1 MTMISLE
8 QLRYRWPKHDID
20 TIHIEQLQ
28 IQQGERI
35 FLFGPSGTGKSTL
48 LGLLAGIHRP
58 TLGKISILNQDLTS
72 LSNAKRDQ
80 FRADHIGTIFQNFN
94 LLAYLN
100 PLENVMLGCH
110 FSTLRTNKA
119 VQQHGSVKQ
128 AARHLLAQLGIS
140 EPLLHHSVG
149 ELSIGQQQRIAA
161 ARAVIGKPELIIA
174 DEPTSALDADNRAA
188 FINLLFEQATQCN
201 ATLLFVSHD
210 QSLAPMFSRQLSLAE
225 INQRDEKV

>member
-1 MTMISLE
+1 MITLE

-20 TIHIEQLQ
+20 TIHIEQLL
-28 IQQGERI
+28 IQKGERI

-48 LGLLAGIHRP
+48 LGLLAGIHQP
-58 TLGKISILNQDLTS
+58 TQGKISILNQDLTS

-110 FSTLRTNKA
+110 FSTLRASKA
-119 VQQHGSVKQ
+119 EQQHGSVKQ

-140 EPLLHHSVG
+140 ESLLHHCVG

-188 FINLLFEQATQCN
+188 FINLLFEQATLCN

-210 QSLAPMFSRQLSLAE
+210 QSLAPMFSRQLNLAE
-225 INQRDEKV
+225 INQRAGKVL